1 MVLITT
7 SCTMLQSS
15 VHSSSGTLS
24 DLIPWIYLLL
34 PLYNHNGFKSYLN
47 GLVVFP
53 TFLQFKSEFGN
64 TEFIIEPQS
73 APSPVFADYRASP
86 SAASKNMIIVI
97 SVLTIWW
104 HPCVESSL
112 VIVRRGCLL
121 WAVCSLG
128 KTLLAFALFHLVLH
142 GPTCL
147 LDSKVY
153 LWYFSVLSI
162 LYLFFWFF
170 FLLSRIPRLQCFI
183 CTSRP
188 QGYSNLLNNI

>member
-1 MVLITT
+1 
-7 SCTMLQSS
+7 MLQSF

-24 DLIPWIYLLL
+24 DLISWIYLSL
-34 PLYNHNGFKSYLN
+34 PLYKHKGFKSYLN

-53 TFLQFKSEFGN
+53 TFFQFKPEFGN
-64 TEFIIEPQS
+64 KEFMIEPQS

-86 SAASKNMIIVI
+86 SAAAKNIINVI
-97 SVLTIWW
+97 WVLTIWW
-104 HPCVESSL
+104 HPCVGSSL
-112 VIVRRGCLL
+112 VIVGRGCLL

-128 KTLLAFALFHLVLH
+128 KTVSLCPASFCNH

-162 LYLFFWFF
+162 PSLYFAGSSSSSLG
-170 FLLSRIPRLQCFI
+170 FLGFSVSSVLQGHKATLI
-183 CTSRP
+183 
-188 QGYSNLLNNI
+188 Y